1 MRRGSP
7 DSKAFEA
14 PVPFLG
20 LTGLQLISIVCS
32 GKSQSEF
39 FGTAGWR
46 AVSVFPKA
54 PFLETDTED
63 LTLCFLTTLLG
74 TGPQW
79 GPGGDARRGC
89 RPGGPG
95 RSRADLELSP
105 GLLQSTL
112 EHSGRANHG
121 SRDSPPQRKAES
133 SSGHLGAHV
142 LMRSCSAVQTPWLR
156 ALTAR
161 REAKRP
167 AFRGHPRPP

>member
-74 TGPQW
+74 TGRSGAQEET
-79 GPGGDARRGC
+79 PGGVAV
-89 RPGGPG
+89 PGGREGAGPIWSSALGFCKAVWNTQVG
-95 RSRADLELSP
+95 RTTAAGTAHHKEKPRAPAD
-105 GLLQSTL
+105 T
-112 EHSGRANHG
+112 
-121 SRDSPPQRKAES
+121 
-133 SSGHLGAHV
+133 
-142 LMRSCSAVQTPWLR
+142 W
-156 ALTAR
+156 ALTS
-161 REAKRP
+161 
-167 AFRGHPRPP
+167 